1 MFSNIQKFCIFPFL
15 FGIFPIILLYSDNV
29 TEIRISDF
37 LLPLFLT
44 LFIILI
50 LFILLKFIIK
60 NDVKSGFIITLLTS
74 IFFSYG
80 YIFNMLQN
88 SILNDLD
95 LIHHRYML
103 IPFILFSIIG
113 VFYIIRT
120 NKNLNDFRQIFNV
133 ISLVMILSVSI
144 PILIFYPEDN
154 SVSEFT
160 PVVLNPPSDFVYPD
174 IYHIVLDEYTSDQV
188 LKNDFQFNNSD
199 FITNLKNQNF
209 ILPSEPL
216 SNYPHTEPFLSST
229 LNLQYLDDSNL
240 EKYERLKTENT
251 INDNFVMHFL
261 KKYDYQII
269 VPYSGY
275 GPPDKFLN
283 SDVNPCSNVIF
294 MKNKFLTELSRTT
307 IINYFVE
314 KQIEQERR
322 KIQLCALSELP
333 DFGKKNDKP
342 VYVFTH
348 LFIPHAPY
356 LFDKDGNFITP
367 SSNKLKGLEGWNNVD
382 GYLNEIQFI
391 NKKILTISKN
401 ILTYSKNSIIII
413 QGDTGSSI
421 LNNPDTDD
429 FIKKRL
435 SILFAIHLPDAH
447 ELIFPNTTSS
457 PNTYRIIFNHYFGTN
472 YDLLPDQYY
481 WDSNSQNIVNGTNR
495 YIDVTDLIIPLSEN

>member
-1 MFSNIQKFCIFPFL
+1 
-15 FGIFPIILLYSDNV
+15 
-29 TEIRISDF
+29 
-37 LLPLFLT
+37 
-44 LFIILI
+44 
-50 LFILLKFIIK
+50 
-60 NDVKSGFIITLLTS
+60 
-74 IFFSYG
+74 
-80 YIFNMLQN
+80 MLQN

-209 ILPSEPL
+209 ILP
-216 SNYPHTEPFLSST
+216 
-229 LNLQYLDDSNL
+229 
-240 EKYERLKTENT
+240 
-251 INDNFVMHFL
+251 
-261 KKYDYQII
+261 
-269 VPYSGY
+269 
-275 GPPDKFLN
+275 
-283 SDVNPCSNVIF
+283 
-294 MKNKFLTELSRTT
+294 
-307 IINYFVE
+307 
-314 KQIEQERR
+314 
-322 KIQLCALSELP
+322 SELP

-495 YIDVTDLIIPLSEN
+495 YIDVTDLIIPLSKN